1 MTHKVVYV
9 DKEHSMKIVTCNL
22 PRKHLAYINKLL
34 EWGIVPS
41 RSEYV
46 RVAVANQIRNDFETK
61 GYVEEVIEE
70 TIDNKTFIKIPGYNG
85 DKPVEIIRRLE
96 Y

>member
-1 MTHKVVYV
+1 MVKGSNHGELKIITVNIAL
-9 DKEHSMKIVTCNL
+9 EHLK
-22 PRKHLAYINKLL
+22 YIQQLL
-34 EWGIVPS
+34 DWGLVPS

-46 RVAVANQIRNDFETK
+46 RLAIANQLRRDFETK
-61 GYVEEVIEE
+61 KYVSGVVEKKVGNRNMIR
-70 TIDNKTFIKIPGYNG
+70 IPGYNG